1 MSAPSP
7 APSPAPTTAPATEAP
22 KYKEEALTEID
33 PRLQRQVDT
42 ADKAIDKNS
51 TYSIEIC
58 MQILAKHP
66 GCLDVRKIMRKA
78 QRRAVSAKSKGMTGF
93 LKLTNTPF
101 VMKAGSQ
108 LKTDPKG
115 ALETAEKM
123 LTTNPQ
129 NVQAM
134 QLVGQAAE
142 AMGLWKTAVFAYE
155 NVREVEPDNVK
166 NLLALGSVH
175 IKSGDARAAV
185 ACGEAILESN
195 PGNGEAQALI
205 RQASVA
211 ITMDKGK
218 WEEKGDFRDKL
229 ANKDQAVALEQQAR
243 MVNDADTLNLLVGQM
258 AEKIAKDPEN
268 VNLYRD
274 IIGYLKQLQ
283 RYDDALE
290 WVRKARQQPLGKADS
305 TLEKLESDFV
315 VNGMEQRIA
324 QLTEKLAQSSDPT
337 AEAQLA
343 ELKKQEREFRLQQSK
358 GMVEKYPN
366 DYGFRYQYGTL
377 LYEVG
382 QMDMAIRELQLARR
396 NPKVA
401 HHAMLYLGKAYR
413 SKHILDLAEEQLE
426 QAKKELALMSDLKKE
441 IIYELAQVYRQHNK
455 EDQAMAE
462 FKTLYSVD
470 IDYRDVAKVI
480 NEYYEKRS
488 KG

>member
-7 APSPAPTTAPATEAP
+7 APSPAPATEAP
-22 KYKEEALTEID
+22 KFKEEVLADLD
-33 PRLQRQVDT
+33 PRLQKQVDA
-42 ADKAIDKNS
+42 ADKAIDKNPS
-51 TYSIEIC
+51 YAIEIC
-58 MQILAKHP
+58 SNILARNP

-78 QRRAVSAKSKGMTGF
+78 QRRSVAAKSKGMTGF

-101 VMKAGSQ
+101 VMKAGS
-108 LKTDPKG
+108 LIKTDPK
-115 ALETAEKM
+115 AAMESAEKM
-123 LTTNPQ
+123 LTTNPG

-134 QLVGQAAE
+134 QLVGQAAG

-166 NLLALGSVH
+166 NLLALGEAH
-175 IKSGDARAAV
+175 IEAGDARAAV
-185 ACGEAILESN
+185 GCGEMILESN
-195 PGNGEAQALI
+195 PGSGEAQALI
-205 RQASVA
+205 RRASVA

-243 MVNDADTLNLLVGQM
+243 MVNDADTLGQLVGQM
-258 AEKIAKDPEN
+258 AEKIEKDPEN
-268 VNLYRD
+268 INYYRD

-283 RYDDALE
+283 RYDDALV

-315 VNGMEQRIA
+315 VSGMEHRIELL
-324 QLTEKLAQSSDPT
+324 QEKLAQGNDPAVA
-337 AEAQLA
+337 AEL
-343 ELKKQEREFRLQQSK
+343 EVLKKQEREFRLQQSK

-413 SKHILDLAEEQLE
+413 NKHILDLAEEQLE
-426 QAKKELALMSDLKKE
+426 QAKKEMALMNDLKKE

-455 EDQAMAE
+455 EDKAMDE
-462 FKTLYSVD
+462 FKVLYATD
-470 IDYRDVAKVI
+470 IDYRDVAQII

>member
-1 MSAPSP
+1 M
-7 APSPAPTTAPATEAP
+7 
-22 KYKEEALTEID
+22 
-33 PRLQRQVDT
+33 
-42 ADKAIDKNS
+42 
-51 TYSIEIC
+51 
-58 MQILAKHP
+58 
-66 GCLDVRKIMRKA
+66 
-78 QRRAVSAKSKGMTGF
+78 
-93 LKLTNTPF
+93 
-101 VMKAGSQ
+101 
-108 LKTDPKG
+108 
-115 ALETAEKM
+115 
-123 LTTNPQ
+123 
-129 NVQAM
+129 
-134 QLVGQAAE
+134 
-142 AMGLWKTAVFAYE
+142 WKTAVFAYE

-166 NLLALGSVH
+166 NLLALGEAH
-175 IKSGDARAAV
+175 IEAGDARAAV
-185 ACGEAILESN
+185 GCGEMILESN
-195 PGNGEAQALI
+195 PGSGEAQALI
-205 RQASVA
+205 RRASVA

-243 MVNDADTLNLLVGQM
+243 MVNDADTLGQLVGQM
-258 AEKIAKDPEN
+258 AEKIEKDPEN
-268 VNLYRD
+268 INYYRD

-283 RYDDALE
+283 RYDDALV

-315 VNGMEQRIA
+315 VSGMEHRIELL
-324 QLTEKLAQSSDPT
+324 QEKLAQGNDPAVA
-337 AEAQLA
+337 AEL
-343 ELKKQEREFRLQQSK
+343 EVLKKQEREFRLQQSK

-413 SKHILDLAEEQLE
+413 NKHILDLAEEQLE
-426 QAKKELALMSDLKKE
+426 QAKKEMALMNDLKKE

-455 EDQAMAE
+455 EDKAMDE
-462 FKTLYSVD
+462 FKVLYATD
-470 IDYRDVAKVI
+470 IDYRDVAQII